1 VIRCLDADSSDKSTE
16 ITLFRRSDPDR
27 QRKTWIVANYID
39 VPLEI
44 SKVAEVLMRN
54 ESHR

>member
-39 VPLEI
+39 VPLEK